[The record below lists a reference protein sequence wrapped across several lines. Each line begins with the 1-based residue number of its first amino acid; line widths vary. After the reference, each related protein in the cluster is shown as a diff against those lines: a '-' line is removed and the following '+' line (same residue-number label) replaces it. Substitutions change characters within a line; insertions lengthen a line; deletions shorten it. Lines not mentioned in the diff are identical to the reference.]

1 MDKQFLQVVGFKLYF
16 QVQNLCPVTCDVPLL
31 KMIVALKIICPFY
44 EQILRLYSFESAQV
58 CLQSNLST
66 NDLTFLAKFTDTN
79 GQEVYQAG
87 GLFFFL
93 IREKSS
99 SFSFS
104 ADPPPYI
111 DGIRINSPHYLTK
124 IKLTSPGT
132 HTFTLVVS
140 QYEKQNTIHY
150 TIRVCS
156 VDFIMNVNN

>member
-66 NDLTFLAKFTDTN
+66 NNLTFLAKFTDIN

-87 GLFFFL
+87 GLFFFFDQGKVFIL
-93 IREKSS
+93 FFFSWSS
-99 SFSFS
+99 SVYWWYSDQQS
-104 ADPPPYI
+104 SLSDQDKADLSRDPYVYLS
-111 DGIRINSPHYLTK
+111 GVPVWETKHYPLHHQ
-124 IKLTSPGT
+124 G
-132 HTFTLVVS
+132 
-140 QYEKQNTIHY
+140 
-150 TIRVCS
+150 
-156 VDFIMNVNN
+156 M